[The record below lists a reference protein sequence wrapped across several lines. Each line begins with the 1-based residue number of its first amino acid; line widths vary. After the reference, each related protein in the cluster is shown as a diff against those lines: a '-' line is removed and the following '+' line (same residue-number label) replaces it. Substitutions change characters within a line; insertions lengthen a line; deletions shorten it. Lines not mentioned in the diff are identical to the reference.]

1 MPLIVIHS
9 LPPPD
14 PNMIPSMLVEIRD
27 AGAAALGCSPSNIW
41 VMFCAVPPGCYVQGL
56 EQADAPRPT
65 SHPPCVIVRAQV
77 GRQPEERTAF
87 VAAIAA
93 TVGETLGVPAD
104 NVWIHYQEMRS
115 EDVWF
120 GSRWAK

>member
-9 LPPPD
+9 LPPAD
-14 PNMIPSMLVEIRD
+14 PSVIPSMLGEIRD
-27 AGAAALGCSPSNIW
+27 AGAAALGCPPSNIW
-41 VMFCAVPPGCYVQGL
+41 VMFSAIPPGWYVQGP
-56 EQADAPRPT
+56 ERAEVPQPA

-93 TVGETLGVPAD
+93 TVGAGLGVPPD

-120 GSRWAK
+120 GGRWAK